1 MIAISCCS
9 KKGLR
14 DDTMNSCKV
23 IRVFDLT
30 GVVQGVGLR
39 PTLYLLA
46 EEAGLCG
53 WVQNRTGVVRLRL
66 EGDSKV
72 IDDFMRRLPGALP
85 PNARLDTVSEIEA
98 DVLPEGGGAVDFKI
112 LPSAMSGHPTVVIPA
127 DLAICEDCRA
137 EIQDPHNRRYGY
149 PFTTCTRCGPR
160 YTVVESMPYDRDRTT
175 LSAFP
180 LCPACR
186 AEYEN
191 PRDRRFHAES
201 TACPHCG
208 PRLSLLDMQ
217 GAAVAGDPLRGARQ
231 ALARGEAVGVRGI
244 GGFLLAANAFDRAA
258 LGTLRTRKRRP
269 HKPFAVMAAD
279 LATVRR
285 YCSVPTEAEA
295 LLTSPEA
302 PIVILDVLP
311 EVVRDARLPL
321 DLLTPDAPTLGV
333 MLPTSPLHLFLLT
346 PLAGDPVPA
355 FELLV
360 MTSGNRG
367 GEPICLTNAEALERL
382 GGIADLLLCHNREIN
397 LRADDS
403 LAVIQRGAPQL
414 WRRARG
420 YAPNAILL
428 ARPLQRCVLAMGA
441 ELKNAVAVGF
451 EDRVVISPHVGDLET
466 PEALDGLERV
476 ARSLPLFLERRA
488 EAIAVDLHPDMH
500 ATALG
505 RRIAAESG
513 LPVVEVQH
521 HYAHAAAA
529 FAEHGVEAGL
539 ALVMDGTGLGTDGTV
554 WGAELFAIDPSGYR
568 RLATFAP
575 VPLPGGDAAVRRPA
589 RQVVARWVAAGV
601 ELTDERLRH
610 LGVTPEEGAVWRQ
623 QCVQQLNAPLTHAA
637 GRVFDAFSALLEI
650 APETV
655 TYEGQPAIRLEAA
668 ARRSSRRDVPVIP
681 FAQVEKEGML
691 VIDWA
696 EAFTLLADVH
706 LTTGRESD
714 WAYGEH
720 SSIAD
725 AVLAMIE
732 YGLSRGTACPV
743 ALSGGVFMNRILTD
757 LVVQRLE
764 AKGLRVLV
772 HRRVPPN
779 DGCIALGQAVVAG
792 NKRF

>member
-1 MIAISCCS
+1 MKA
-9 KKGLR
+9 G
-14 DDTMNSCKV
+14 KV
-23 IRVFDLT
+23 IRVFDLA

-39 PTLYLLA
+39 PTIYLLA

-66 EGDSKV
+66 EGDARV
-72 IDDFMRRLPGALP
+72 IEAFMRRLPHALP
-85 PNARLDTVSEIEA
+85 PHARLDTVSEIESG
-98 DVLPEGGGAVDFKI
+98 VLPEGAGAADFTI
-112 LPSAMSGHPTVVIPA
+112 LASELSGRPTVVIPA
-127 DLAICEDCRA
+127 DLALCEACRA
-137 EIQDPHNRRYGY
+137 EVQDPQNRRYGY

-160 YTVVESMPYDRDRTT
+160 YTVVESMPYDRGRTT

-180 LCPACR
+180 LCPVCR

-201 TACPHCG
+201 MACPSCG
-208 PRLSLLDMQ
+208 PHLTLEDLQ
-217 GAAVAGDPLRGARQ
+217 GVAMAGDPLRGARGE
-231 ALARGEAVGVRGI
+231 LARGGIVGVRGI
-244 GGFLLAANAFDRAA
+244 GGFLLAADAFDRAA
-258 LGTLRTRKRRP
+258 LQTLRARKRRP

-279 LATVRR
+279 MATVRR
-285 YCSVPTEAEA
+285 FCAVPPDAEA
-295 LLTSPEA
+295 LLASAEA

-311 EVVRDARLPL
+311 EAARGGRLPL

-333 MLPTSPLHLFLLT
+333 MLPTSPLHLLLLA

-367 GEPICLTNAEALERL
+367 GEPICLTNAEARERL
-382 GGIADLLLCHNREIN
+382 GGIADLLLCHDREIN

-403 LAVIQRGAPQL
+403 IAVIQRGAPQL

-441 ELKNAVAVGF
+441 ELKNAVALGF
-451 EDRVVISPHVGDLET
+451 EDRVVLSPHVGDLES

-488 EAIAVDLHPDMH
+488 EAVAVDLHPDMH
-500 ATALG
+500 ATLLG
-505 RRIAAESG
+505 RRLAAERG

-521 HYAHAAAA
+521 HHAHAAAA
-529 FAEHGVEAGL
+529 LAEHGEQAGL
-539 ALVMDGTGLGTDGTV
+539 ALVMDGTGWGTDGTV
-554 WGAELFAIDPSGYR
+554 WGAELLAVDPSGYR

-575 VPLPGGDAAVRRPA
+575 AQLPGGDAAVRRPA
-589 RQVVARWVAAGV
+589 RQVIARWVDAGV
-601 ELTDERLRH
+601 ELTEERLRR
-610 LGVTPEEGAVWRQ
+610 LGVSAEEAAAWRQ
-623 QCVQQLNAPLTHAA
+623 QCVQKLNAPLTHAA
-637 GRVFDAFSALLEI
+637 GRVFDAFSALLGI

-655 TYEGQPAIRLEAA
+655 TYEGQSAIRLEAA
-668 ARRSSRRDVPVIP
+668 ARRATRRDVPHLP
-681 FAQVEKEGML
+681 FSAVEKEGGL
-691 VIDWA
+691 VISWR
-696 EAFTLLADVH
+696 EAFSLLADAR
-706 LTTGRESD
+706 LTAGREEE
-714 WAYGEH
+714 WAFAAHGA
-720 SSIAD
+720 IAD
-725 AVLAMIE
+725 AAVFMVN
-732 YGLSRGTACPV
+732 YGLSRGAAGPV

-757 LVVQRLE
+757 LVVPRLE
-764 AKGLRVLV
+764 AQGVRVLL

-792 NKRF
+792 NMRL

>member
-1 MIAISCCS
+1 MEPS
-9 KKGLR
+9 
-14 DDTMNSCKV
+14 KV

-39 PTLYLLA
+39 PTIYLLA

-53 WVQNRTGVVRLRL
+53 WVQNRTGVVRLQL
-66 EGDSKV
+66 EGEAKV

-85 PNARLDTVSEIEA
+85 PNARLDTVSEVEA
-98 DVLPEGGGAVDFKI
+98 DLLPEGGGAADFKI
-112 LPSAMSGHPTVVIPA
+112 LPSATSGRPTVVIPA
-127 DLAICEDCRA
+127 DLAICDECRA
-137 EIQDPHNRRYGY
+137 EVQDLRNRRYGY
-149 PFTTCTRCGPR
+149 AFTTCTRCGPR

-201 TACPHCG
+201 IACPRCG
-208 PRLSLLDMQ
+208 PRLTLLDMR
-217 GAAVAGDPLRGARQ
+217 GEAVAGEPLRGARQ
-231 ALARGEAVGVRGI
+231 ALARGKTVGVRGI
-244 GGFLLAANAFDRAA
+244 GGFLLAANAFDIDA
-258 LGTLRTRKRRP
+258 LRTLRARKRRP

-279 LATVRR
+279 IETVRR
-285 YCSVPTEAEA
+285 YCSVPAEAET

-321 DLLTPDAPTLGV
+321 ELLTPDAPTLGV
-333 MLPTSPLHLFLLT
+333 MLPTSPLHLFLLK
-346 PLAGDPVPA
+346 PLDGDPTPA

-367 GEPICLTNAEALERL
+367 GEPICLTKAEALDRL
-382 GGIADLLLCHNREIN
+382 DGIAELLLCHDREIN

-403 LAVIQRGAPQL
+403 VAVIQRGAPQL

-428 ARPLQRCVLAMGA
+428 SRPLQRCVLAMGA

-476 ARSLPLFLERRA
+476 ARTLPQFLDRWP
-488 EAIAVDLHPDMH
+488 EAIAVDYHPDMH

-505 RRIAAESG
+505 RQLAAENG
-513 LPVVEVQH
+513 LPIVEVQH

-529 FAEHGVEAGL
+529 FAEHGIEDGL
-539 ALVMDGTGLGTDGTV
+539 ALVMDGTGLGTDGAV

-589 RQVVARWVAAGV
+589 RQVVGRWVAAGV
-601 ELTDERLRH
+601 ELTDARLRQ
-610 LGVTPEEGAVWRQ
+610 LGVTPEEGTVWRQ
-623 QCVQQLNAPLTHAA
+623 QCVQRLNAPLTHAA
-637 GRVFDAFSALLEI
+637 GRVFDSFSALLGL

-655 TYEGQPAIRLEAA
+655 TYEGQAAIRLEAA
-668 ARRSSRRDVPVIP
+668 ARQSARLDVPKIP
-681 FAQVEKEGML
+681 FTKTEKDGML
-691 VIDWA
+691 VIDWT
-696 EAFTLLADVH
+696 EAFTLLADEH
-706 LTTGRESD
+706 LTIGREND

-720 SSIAD
+720 SAIAD
-725 AVLAMIE
+725 AALAMVN
-732 YGLSRGTACPV
+732 YGFEQVKCSPV

-764 AKGLRVLV
+764 AQGVRVLL
-772 HRRVPPN
+772 HKRVPPN
-779 DGCIALGQAVVAG
+779 DGCIALGQAAVAG

>member
-1 MIAISCCS
+1 M
-9 KKGLR
+9 K
-14 DDTMNSCKV
+14 TNKV

-39 PTLYLLA
+39 PTIYLLA
-46 EEAGLCG
+46 EKAGLCG

-66 EGDSKV
+66 EGEATV
-72 IDDFMRRLPGALP
+72 IDAFMRHLPGALP
-85 PNARLDTVSEIEA
+85 PNARLDAISEIESEP
-98 DVLPEGGGAVDFKI
+98 LPAGCGAKDFTI
-112 LPSAMSGHPTVVIPA
+112 LPSAISGHPTVVIPA
-127 DLAICEDCRA
+127 DLALCDACRA
-137 EIQDPHNRRYGY
+137 EIQDPSNRRYGY

-160 YTVVESMPYDRDRTT
+160 YTVVQSMPYDRDRTT

-191 PRDRRFHAES
+191 PHDRRFHAES
-201 TACPHCG
+201 MACPHCG
-208 PRLSLLDMQ
+208 PRLSLLDSQ
-217 GAAVAGDPLRGARQ
+217 GAPVAGDPLRVARQ
-231 ALARGEAVGVRGI
+231 ALAQGAVVGVRGI
-244 GGFLLAANAFDRAA
+244 GGYLLAADAFDPEVLQKLRA
-258 LGTLRTRKRRP
+258 RKRRP

-279 LATVRR
+279 VATVRR
-285 YCSVPTEAEA
+285 FCALPPEAEV
-295 LLTSPEA
+295 LLTSAEA
-302 PIVILDVLP
+302 PIVILDLLP
-311 EVVRDARLPL
+311 EAERAAGLPL
-321 DLLTPDAPTLGV
+321 EWLTPDAPTLGV

-367 GEPICLTNAEALERL
+367 GEPICLTDAEAVDRL
-382 GGIADLLLCHNREIN
+382 GNIADLLLSHDREIN

-403 LAVIQRGAPQL
+403 LAVIQHGAPQL

-428 ARPLQRCVLAMGA
+428 ARPLERCVLAMGA
-441 ELKNAVAVGF
+441 ELKNSMAVGF
-451 EDRVVISPHVGDLET
+451 EDRVVVSPHVGDLET

-476 ARSLPLFLERRA
+476 ARALPLFLARQPEVV
-488 EAIAVDLHPDMH
+488 AVDLHPDMH
-500 ATALG
+500 ATLLG
-505 RRIAAESG
+505 RRIAAENG

-521 HYAHAAAA
+521 HYAHAMAA
-529 FAEHGVEAGL
+529 FAEHGIETGL

-601 ELTDERLRH
+601 ELTDARLRH
-610 LGVTPEEGAVWRQ
+610 LGVTPEEGAIWRQ
-623 QCVQQLNAPLTHAA
+623 QCLNRLNAPLTHAA
-637 GRVFDAFSALLEI
+637 GRVFDAFSAALRI

-655 TYEGQPAIRLEAA
+655 TYEGQSAIRLEAA
-668 ARRSSRRDVPVIP
+668 ARRSERRDVPRIP
-681 FAQVEKEGML
+681 FAQAEKDGML

-696 EAFTLLADVH
+696 EAFTLLADVD
-706 LTTGRESD
+706 LPARRERD

-720 SSIAD
+720 SAIAE
-725 AVLAMIE
+725 AALAMIY
-732 YGLSRGTACPV
+732 YGLSHVGACPV

-757 LVVQRLE
+757 LVVQPLE
-764 AKGLRVLV
+764 AQGVRVLLQ
-772 HRRVPPN
+772 RRIPPN
-779 DGCIALGQAVVAG
+779 DGCISLGQAVVAG
-792 NKRF
+792 NRRR

>member
-1 MIAISCCS
+1 MSAW
-9 KKGLR
+9 
-14 DDTMNSCKV
+14 KV
-23 IRVFDLT
+23 VRVFDLT

-39 PTLYLLA
+39 PTVYLLA

-53 WVQNRTGVVRLRL
+53 WVQNRTGLVRLRL
-66 EGDSKV
+66 EGEAKT
-72 IDDFMRRLPGALP
+72 IEAFMRRLPGALP
-85 PNARLDTVSEIEA
+85 PHARLDTVSEVES
-98 DVLPEGGGAVDFKI
+98 DVLSEGEGASGFTI

-127 DLAICEDCRA
+127 DLALCGDCRA
-137 EIQDPHNRRYGY
+137 EIADPRNRRYGY

-175 LSAFP
+175 LSLFP

-201 TACPHCG
+201 IACPRCG
-208 PRLSLLDMQ
+208 PRLSLLDMR
-217 GAAVAGDPLRGARQ
+217 GAAVAGDPLRVARQ
-231 ALARGEAVGVRGI
+231 ALARGNAVGVRGI

-258 LGTLRTRKRRP
+258 LQKLRERKRRP
-269 HKPFAVMAAD
+269 HKPFAVMASDVA
-279 LATVRR
+279 AVRR
-285 YCSVPTEAEA
+285 YCAVPPEAEA

-311 EVVRDARLPL
+311 EVARDGTLAL

-333 MLPTSPLHLFLLT
+333 MLPTSPLHLLLLE
-346 PLAGDPVPA
+346 PLEGDPAPA

-367 GEPICLTNAEALERL
+367 GEPICLTNAEAVDRL
-382 GGIADLLLCHNREIN
+382 GGIADLLLCHDREIN

-428 ARPLQRCVLAMGA
+428 PRPLLRRVLAMGA
-441 ELKNAVAVGF
+441 ELKNTVAVGF
-451 EDRVVISPHVGDLET
+451 EERVVISPHVGDLET

-476 ARSLPLFLERRA
+476 ARSLPLFLEREA
-488 EAIAVDLHPDMH
+488 EAVAVDLHPDMH
-500 ATALG
+500 ATLLG
-505 RRIAAESG
+505 RRLAAERG

-521 HYAHAAAA
+521 HHAHAAAA
-529 FAEHGVEAGL
+529 FAEHGQEAGL

-554 WGAELFAIDPSGYR
+554 WGAELLAIDPSGYR

-589 RQVVARWVAAGV
+589 RQVVARWVSAGIG
-601 ELTDERLRH
+601 LTDERLRR

-623 QCVQQLNAPLTHAA
+623 QCLLQLNAPLTHAA
-637 GRVFDAFSALLEI
+637 GRVFDAFSALLGI

-655 TYEGQPAIRLEAA
+655 TYEGQSAIRLEAA
-668 ARRSSRRDVPVIP
+668 ARRSLRRAVPRLP
-681 FAQVEKEGML
+681 FAQAEKGGML

-696 EAFTLLADVH
+696 EAFAWLADAR
-706 LTTGRESD
+706 LSAGREND
-714 WAYGEH
+714 WAYGVH
-720 SSIAD
+720 CSIAE
-725 AVLAMIE
+725 ASLAMVN
-732 YGLSRGTACPV
+732 YGLSRDTSCSV

-757 LVVQRLE
+757 LVAERLE
-764 AKGLRVLV
+764 AQGVRVLL

-792 NKRF
+792 NTKFEGV

>member
-1 MIAISCCS
+1 MKA
-9 KKGLR
+9 
-14 DDTMNSCKV
+14 TKV

-46 EEAGLCG
+46 EQAGLCG

-66 EGDSKV
+66 EGDAEA
-72 IDDFMRRLPGALP
+72 IDAFMRRLPHDLP
-85 PNARLDTVSEIEA
+85 PNARLDTVSEVESG
-98 DVLPEGGGAVDFKI
+98 DVPEGKGAADFQI
-112 LPSAMSGHPTVVIPA
+112 LPSSMSGRPTVVIPA
-127 DLAICEDCRA
+127 DLALCAACRA
-137 EIQDPHNRRYGY
+137 EIQDPRNRRYGY

-186 AEYEN
+186 AEYED

-201 TACPHCG
+201 IACPRCG
-208 PRLSLLDMQ
+208 PRLTLLDRQ
-217 GAAVAGDPLRGARQ
+217 GAPMDGDPLRGARQ
-231 ALARGEAVGVRGI
+231 ALAWGAAVGVRGI

-258 LGTLRTRKRRP
+258 LQALRARKRRP

-279 LATVRR
+279 VAAVRR
-285 YCSVPTEAEA
+285 FCAVPPEAEA

-311 EVVRDARLPL
+311 EAVHEARLPL

-333 MLPTSPLHLFLLT
+333 MLPTSPLHLFLLA

-367 GEPICLTNAEALERL
+367 GEPICLTNAEAVDRL

-428 ARPLQRCVLAMGA
+428 KRPLRRCVLAMGA

-451 EDRVVISPHVGDLET
+451 EERVVISPHVGDLET

-476 ARSLPLFLERRA
+476 ARALPQFLERRA
-488 EAIAVDLHPDMH
+488 EAVAVDLHPDMH
-500 ATALG
+500 ATVLG
-505 RRIAAESG
+505 RRLAAEGG

-521 HYAHAAAA
+521 HHAHAAAA
-529 FAEHGVEAGL
+529 LAEHGEESCL
-539 ALVMDGTGLGTDGTV
+539 ALVMDGTGLGPDGTV
-554 WGAELFAIDPSGYR
+554 WGAELLSVDPSGYR

-601 ELTDERLRH
+601 ELADERLRR

-623 QCVQQLNAPLTHAA
+623 QCVRQLNAPLTHAA
-637 GRVFDAFSALLEI
+637 GRVFDAFSAALGV
-650 APETV
+650 APQAV
-655 TYEGQPAIRLEAA
+655 TYEGQSAIRLEAA
-668 ARRSSRRDVPVIP
+668 ARRSARRSVPHLP
-681 FAQVEKEGML
+681 FAQTEKDGML
-691 VIDWA
+691 VVDWA
-696 EAFTLLADVH
+696 EAFALLADGR
-706 LTTGRESD
+706 LIAGREDD
-714 WAYGEH
+714 WAYAAH
-720 SSIAD
+720 SAIAD
-725 AVLAMIE
+725 AAVAMVKF
-732 YGLSRGTACPV
+732 GLSHGAAKGV

-757 LVVQRLE
+757 LVAQRLD
-764 AKGLRVLV
+764 AQGVRVLL

-792 NKRF
+792 YGQI

>member
-1 MIAISCCS
+1 MKS
-9 KKGLR
+9 G
-14 DDTMNSCKV
+14 KV

-30 GVVQGVGLR
+30 GIVQGVGLR
-39 PTLYLLA
+39 PTVFLLA

-66 EGDSKV
+66 EGYAQA
-72 IDDFMRRLPGALP
+72 IEAFMRRLPQALP

-98 DVLPEGGGAVDFKI
+98 DVLPEGGGAGDFKI
-112 LPSAMSGHPTVVIPA
+112 LPSSMSGHPTVVIPA
-127 DLAICEDCRA
+127 DLAMCEVCRA

-208 PRLSLLDMQ
+208 PSLTLLDLQ
-217 GAAVAGDPLRGARQ
+217 GKKVEGDALRVTRQ
-231 ALARGEAVGVRGI
+231 ALSRGGIVGVRGI
-244 GGFLLAANAFDRAA
+244 GGFLLAANAFDCDA
-258 LGTLRTRKRRP
+258 LRTLRARKRRP

-285 YCSVPTEAEA
+285 FCVVPPEAET
-295 LLTSPEA
+295 LLLSPEA

-311 EVVRDARLPL
+311 EAVREERVPL

-346 PLAGDPVPA
+346 PLSDDPVPA

-367 GEPICLTNAEALERL
+367 GEPICLTNAEAQERL
-382 GGIADLLLCHNREIN
+382 AGIADLLLCHDREIN

-403 LAVIQRGAPQL
+403 LAVIQHGAPQL

-428 ARPLQRCVLAMGA
+428 SRPLQRCVLAMGA
-441 ELKNAVAVGF
+441 ELKNTVAVGF
-451 EDRVVISPHVGDLET
+451 EDRVVVSPHVGDLET

-476 ARSLPLFLERRA
+476 ARSLPQFLERRA
-488 EAIAVDLHPDMH
+488 EAVAVDLHPDMH
-500 ATALG
+500 ATLLG
-505 RRIAAESG
+505 RRLAAEQG

-521 HYAHAAAA
+521 HHAHAAAA
-529 FAEHGVEAGL
+529 LAEHGEHAGL
-539 ALVMDGTGLGTDGTV
+539 ALVMDGTGWGTDGTV
-554 WGAELFAIDPSGYR
+554 WGAELLAVDPSGFR

-601 ELTDERLRH
+601 ELTDERLRR
-610 LGVTPEEGAVWRQ
+610 LGVTPEEGAAWRQ
-623 QCVQQLNAPLTHAA
+623 QCLRQLNAPLTHAA
-637 GRVFDAFSALLEI
+637 GRVFDAFSAALGL

-655 TYEGQPAIRLEAA
+655 TYEGQSAIRLEAS
-668 ARRSSRRDVPVIP
+668 ARRSSRRNVPRIP
-681 FAQVEKEGML
+681 FALAEKEGVL

-696 EAFTLLADVH
+696 DAFVLLSEAPLK
-706 LTTGRESD
+706 TGHECD

-720 SSIAD
+720 SSVAESAIKM
-725 AVLAMIE
+725 VE
-732 YGLSRGTACPV
+732 YGLARGIDGPV

-757 LVVQRLE
+757 LVVQGLE
-764 AKGLRVLV
+764 ALGVRVLV
-772 HRRVPPN
+772 HRRIPPN

-792 NKRF
+792 NNRY

>member
-1 MIAISCCS
+1 M
-9 KKGLR
+9 K
-14 DDTMNSCKV
+14 DDKV
-23 IRVFDLT
+23 IRVFDLA

-39 PTLYLLA
+39 PTVYLLA
-46 EEAGLCG
+46 EKAGLCG

-66 EGDSKV
+66 EGEARA
-72 IDDFMRRLPGALP
+72 IDAFMRRLPGALP
-85 PNARLDTVSEIEA
+85 PNARLDTVSEIESDA
-98 DVLPEGGGAVDFKI
+98 LPEGAGASDFKI
-112 LPSAMSGHPTVVIPA
+112 LPSVLSGRPTVVIPA
-127 DLAICEDCRA
+127 DLAICTDCRA
-137 EIQDPHNRRYGY
+137 EIQDPCNRRYGY

-201 TACPHCG
+201 TACPRCG

-217 GAAVAGDPLRGARQ
+217 GVAVEGDPLRVARQ
-231 ALARGEAVGVRGI
+231 TLAQGGAVGVRGI
-244 GGFLLAANAFDRAA
+244 GGFLLAANAFDREA
-258 LGTLRTRKRRP
+258 LRKLRERKRRP

-279 LATVRR
+279 MATVRR
-285 YCSVPTEAEA
+285 YCAVPSAAEA
-295 LLTSPEA
+295 LLISPEA

-311 EVVRDARLPL
+311 EAVSGARLPL

-367 GEPICLTNAEALERL
+367 GEPICLTNAEAVDRL
-382 GGIADLLLCHNREIN
+382 GGIADLLLCHDREIN

-403 LAVIQRGAPQL
+403 LAVIQHGAPQL

-428 ARPLQRCVLAMGA
+428 ARPLRRCVLAMGA
-441 ELKNAVAVGF
+441 ELKNTVAVGF
-451 EDRVVISPHVGDLET
+451 EDRVVVSPHVGDLET

-476 ARSLPLFLERRA
+476 ARALPQFLERRA
-488 EAIAVDLHPDMH
+488 EAVAVDLHPDMH
-500 ATALG
+500 ATVLG
-505 RRIAAESG
+505 RRIAAERG
-513 LPVVEVQH
+513 VPVVEVQH

-529 FAEHGVEAGL
+529 FAEHGEEAGL
-539 ALVMDGTGLGTDGTV
+539 ALVMDGTGLGTDGAV
-554 WGAELFAIDPSGYR
+554 WGAELFAVDPAGYR

-601 ELTDERLRH
+601 ELTDGRLRR

-623 QCVQQLNAPLTHAA
+623 QCLRQLNAPLTHAA
-637 GRVFDAFSALLEI
+637 GRVFDAFSALLGL

-655 TYEGQPAIRLEAA
+655 TYEGQSAIRLEAA
-668 ARRSSRRDVPVIP
+668 ARRSSRRDVPHLP
-681 FAQVEKEGML
+681 FSQSEKDGML

-696 EAFTLLADVH
+696 ESFALLADER
-706 LTTGRESD
+706 LTAGRACD

-720 SSIAD
+720 SSVAD
-725 AVLAMIE
+725 AALAMIE
-732 YGLSRGTACPV
+732 YGLSSGNACPV

-757 LVVQRLE
+757 LVAQRLE
-764 AKGLRVLV
+764 ALGIRVLL
-772 HRRVPPN
+772 HRRIPPN

-792 NKRF
+792 NRRT

>member
-1 MIAISCCS
+1 M
-9 KKGLR
+9 
-14 DDTMNSCKV
+14 
-23 IRVFDLT
+23 FDLT
-30 GVVQGVGLR
+30 GIVQGVGLR
-39 PTLYLLA
+39 PTLYVLA
-46 EEAGLCG
+46 EKAGLCG
-53 WVQNRTGVVRLRL
+53 WVQNRAGVVRLRL
-66 EGDSKV
+66 EGDAKA
-72 IDDFMRRLPGALP
+72 IDAFMRRLPQALP

-98 DVLPEGGGAVDFKI
+98 DILPEGGGAGDFRI
-112 LPSAMSGHPTVVIPA
+112 LPSALSGRPAVVIPA
-127 DLAICEDCRA
+127 DLALCEDCRA
-137 EIQDPHNRRYGY
+137 EIQDPQNRRYGY

-186 AEYEN
+186 EEYEN

-208 PRLSLLDMQ
+208 PRLTLQDML
-217 GAAVAGDPLRGARQ
+217 GEEVAGDPLRAARQ
-231 ALARGEAVGVRGI
+231 ALARGGVVGVRGI

-258 LGTLRTRKRRP
+258 LSALRTRKRRP

-279 LATVRR
+279 VATVRR
-285 YCSVPTEAEA
+285 FCAVPPEAEA

-311 EVVRDARLPL
+311 AAARDARLPL

-333 MLPTSPLHLFLLT
+333 MLPTSPLHLLLLT

-367 GEPICLTNAEALERL
+367 GEPICLTNAEARERL
-382 GGIADLLLCHNREIN
+382 GGIADLLLCHDREIN

-420 YAPNAILL
+420 YAPNAVLL
-428 ARPLQRCVLAMGA
+428 SRPLRQCVLAMGA
-441 ELKNAVAVGF
+441 ELKNTVAVGF

-476 ARSLPLFLERRA
+476 ARSLPQFLERRA
-488 EAIAVDLHPDMH
+488 ERVAVDLHPDMH
-500 ATALG
+500 ATVLG
-505 RRIAAESG
+505 RRIAAERG

-521 HYAHAAAA
+521 HHAHAAAA
-529 FAEHGVEAGL
+529 LAEQGEEAGL
-539 ALVMDGTGLGTDGTV
+539 ALVMDGTGLGPDGTL
-554 WGAELFAIDPSGYR
+554 WGAELLAVDPSGCR

-589 RQVVARWVAAGV
+589 RQVVARWLDAGV
-601 ELTDERLRH
+601 ELTGERMRR
-610 LGVTPEEGAVWRQ
+610 LGVSMEEAAVWRQ
-623 QCVQQLNAPLTHAA
+623 QCVQKVNAPLTHAA
-637 GRVFDAFSALLEI
+637 GRVFDAFSAVLGL
-650 APETV
+650 APETA
-655 TYEGQPAIRLEAA
+655 TYEGQSAIRLEAA
-668 ARRSSRRDVPVIP
+668 ARRSSRRDVPHLP
-681 FAQVEKEGML
+681 FAQAEKGGLL

-696 EAFTLLADVH
+696 EAFALLADAR
-706 LTTGRESD
+706 LIAGREDD

-725 AVLAMIE
+725 AAVAMVTF
-732 YGLSRGTACPV
+732 GLSRGAACPV

-757 LVVQRLE
+757 LVTQRLE
-764 AKGLRVLV
+764 ALGVRVLL
-772 HRRVPPN
+772 HRRIPPN
-779 DGCIALGQAVVAG
+779 DGCIAVGQAVVAG
-792 NKRF
+792 NSRL